1 MLINLLTLVC
11 ASLKTYTNMG
21 KANQFKTEEKRQNF
35 LNKLKVLC
43 NGIRTDKQI
52 GEILGKN
59 HRTIGY
65 HRKLLGLQASMP
77 ERTYH
82 TLIDKIKGY
91 MIRNSKW
98 SAKRRNHEFNLNI
111 EDIQLPE
118 YCPLL
123 GIKLYYNFEKRT
135 HFNSY
140 NHASLDRI
148 DNSKGYIKGNII
160 VLSRLANAM
169 KNEADFDQLLTFS
182 DNIKSL
188 INHFKNQGALGN
200 ITDVFPNITLK
211 T

>member
-1 MLINLLTLVC
+1 
-11 ASLKTYTNMG
+11 MG
-21 KANQFKTEEKRQNF
+21 KHNQFSSEEERNSFLKELENLCKNNLTDLKMSQILNRKPKT
-35 LNKLKVLC
+35 
-43 NGIRTDKQI
+43 IT
-52 GEILGKN
+52 
-59 HRTIGY
+59 Y
-65 HRKLLGLQASMP
+65 HRNLLGLSASKLK
-77 ERTYH
+77 RTY
-82 TLIDKIKGY
+82 LSLPDKIKGY

-98 SAKRRNHEFNLNI
+98 SAKRRNHEFNLDM

-148 DNSKGYIKGNII
+148 DNSKGYIKGNVI

-169 KNEADFDQLLTFS
+169 KNQADFNQLLTFS
-182 DNIKSL
+182 DNMKLL
-188 INHFKNQGALGN
+188 INYYKNQGALGN
-200 ITDVFPNITLK
+200 ITDIFPDIKLK